1 MDAEYGLAVT
11 IGLPF
16 EEAVARTRLV
26 LRSRGF
32 SILSEMP
39 GVPTP
44 DRSGKSHLFMT
55 LWTRVIA
62 AGNLG
67 GEGLDVGDHLA
78 CNVVVYADGRATQV
92 VVLDPEEGLE
102 GWADPGLAAEA
113 SGSLTELL
121 EEIASVGQ

>member
-39 GVPTP
+39 GAMP
-44 DRSGKSHLFMT
+44 DRSGRSHLFLT
-55 LWTRVIA
+55 LWTRVIS

-67 GEGLDVGDHLA
+67 GQGLDVGDHLA
-78 CNVVVYADGRATQV
+78 CNVVVYADGRSTQV
-92 VVLDPEEGLE
+92 AVLDPEEGLE
-102 GWADPGLAAEA
+102 GWSDPAIANEA
-113 SGSLTELL
+113 SGSLAELL
-121 EEIASVGQ
+121 EEIASISQ

>member
-39 GVPTP
+39 GVPMP
-44 DRSGKSHLFMT
+44 DRSGRSHLFLT
-55 LWTRVIA
+55 LWTRVIS

-67 GEGLDVGDHLA
+67 GQGLDVGDHLA
-78 CNVVVYADGRATQV
+78 CNVVVYADGRSTQV
-92 VVLDPEEGLE
+92 AVLDPEEGLE
-102 GWADPGLAAEA
+102 GWEDPAIASEARDSLA
-113 SGSLTELL
+113 ELL
-121 EEIASVGQ
+121 EEIATVSQ